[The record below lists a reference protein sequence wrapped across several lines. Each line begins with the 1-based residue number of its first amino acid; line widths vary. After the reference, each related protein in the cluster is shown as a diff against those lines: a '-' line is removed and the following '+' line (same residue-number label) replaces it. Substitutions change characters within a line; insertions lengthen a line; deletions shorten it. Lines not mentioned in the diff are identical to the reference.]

1 MRLNGVRVVK
11 PAQSITTG
19 DVLTFPQGRHIR
31 VVRVLTLT
39 TRRGPATEA
48 QALYDDLTP
57 EAEPVPPRVGARPTK
72 KDRRDMDSFREPE

>member
-1 MRLNGVRVVK
+1 M
-11 PAQSITTG
+11 SG
-19 DVLTFPQGRHIR
+19 DVLTIPQGHHIR
-31 VVRVLTLT
+31 VVRVLATA

-48 QALYDDLTP
+48 QALYQDLTP